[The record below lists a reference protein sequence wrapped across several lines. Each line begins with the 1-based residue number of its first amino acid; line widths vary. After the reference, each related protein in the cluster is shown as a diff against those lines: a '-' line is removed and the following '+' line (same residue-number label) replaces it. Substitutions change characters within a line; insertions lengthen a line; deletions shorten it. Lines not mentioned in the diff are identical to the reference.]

1 MLGQA
6 GGYQSGFLGVGWRQ
20 SVGDWALNP
29 ELAVGVAGGG
39 GVATRGGGVARWQLK
54 LAHRLGPQS
63 QWLVGLGQMRALKP
77 GGMSSPT
84 LTLGMTQHFMLR

>member
-1 MLGQA
+1 
-6 GGYQSGFLGVGWRQ
+6 
-20 SVGDWALNP
+20 
-29 ELAVGVAGGG
+29 
-39 GVATRGGGVARWQLK
+39 VATRGGGVARWQLK